1 MSSFTSPLIVSP
13 MPDGKR
19 WKLIRSFTYR
29 IGKKYSRRYVRVH
42 TGFVTDFAS
51 IPKLLL
57 PLLPSWAK
65 VNKPSPIHDFL
76 YRHKQIMGEPITRKR
91 ADDVFYEAMLIDFR
105 YHKSG
110 KFIASLEYWAVRL
123 FAWMA
128 WH

>member
-1 MSSFTSPLIVSP
+1 MSSFTSELIVSP

-19 WKLIRSFTYR
+19 WKLKRSFTYR
-29 IGKKYSRRYVRVH
+29 VGKKYSRTYVRVPKE
-42 TGFVTDFAS
+42 FLTDFAS

-76 YRHKQIMGEPITRKR
+76 YRHKQIMGKPITRKR
-91 ADDVFYEAMLIDFR
+91 ADDVFYEAMIVDFR
-105 YHKSG
+105 NHKSG
-110 KFIASLEYWAVRL
+110 KFIAGLEYWGVRA
-123 FAWMA
+123 FAWRA